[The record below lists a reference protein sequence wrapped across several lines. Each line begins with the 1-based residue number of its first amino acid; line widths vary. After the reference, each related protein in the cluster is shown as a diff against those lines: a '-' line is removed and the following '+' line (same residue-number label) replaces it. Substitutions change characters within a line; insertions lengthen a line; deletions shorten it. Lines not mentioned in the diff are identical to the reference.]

1 MDYDEVGG
9 SIHLRIVGD
18 FADSPESVQLEFSDL
33 RGSFPTQT
41 IPASS
46 VATCN

>member
-1 MDYDEVGG
+1 MNYDEVGG
-9 SIHLRIVGD
+9 SIHMPIAGD
-18 FADSPESVQLEFSDL
+18 FADSAESVQLDFSDL